1 MLLEALADPN
11 SKLVKAHEVGVR
23 IEAAAARVRVTE
35 LDTCLAAALAS
46 VLGAERYRAEVERR
60 QEEVRVA
67 QRELSEALRANLV
80 LGQAGSRTLEQL
92 VADWPAQTMD
102 EKRAVVRAYIER
114 VVVAKADPQRRRWQP
129 IGERVE
135 VRWVGARG

>member
-1 MLLEALADPN
+1 MQERAQGDRLRA
-11 SKLVKAHEVGVR
+11 
-23 IEAAAARVRVTE
+23 RVTE
-35 LDTCLAAALAS
+35 EELDCLAAALAS

-60 QEEVRVA
+60 QEEVRAA
-67 QRELSEALRANLV
+67 QRELSEALRANFV
-80 LGQAGSRTLEQL
+80 LGQAGSRTPEQL